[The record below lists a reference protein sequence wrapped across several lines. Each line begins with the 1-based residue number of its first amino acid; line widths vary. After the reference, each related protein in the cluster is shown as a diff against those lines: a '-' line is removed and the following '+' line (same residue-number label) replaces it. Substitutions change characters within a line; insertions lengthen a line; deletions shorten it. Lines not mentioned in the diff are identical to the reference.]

1 MKHRFI
7 IRGLYVTVYLR
18 STRIMSCATTPLS
31 DKLIHTEKLCDKSHH
46 KSHEMEVTVPVS
58 KWHTKKGGKK
68 AENALYTFHF
78 TMNVRDLFH

>member
-7 IRGLYVTVYLR
+7 IAGLYVTVYLR
-18 STRIMSCATTPLS
+18 STCLMSHATIPLS

-58 KWHTKKGGKK
+58 KRHVKKVGKK
-68 AENALYTFHF
+68 AENALYTFPF